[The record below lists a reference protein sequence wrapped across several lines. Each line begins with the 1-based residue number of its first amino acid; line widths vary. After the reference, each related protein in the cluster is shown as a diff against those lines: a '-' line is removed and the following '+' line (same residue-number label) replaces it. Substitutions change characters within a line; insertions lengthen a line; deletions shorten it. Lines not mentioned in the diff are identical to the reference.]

1 MNPPLQKPFDIQKY
15 REQYLSFLRLEA
27 SNNQKITNAVMLL
40 KSTGQLPVPPLDT
53 RTTTEKLA
61 DLEGSKV
68 QLRALLQ
75 QVTDGGIAGQIISSL
90 DSDQIAF
97 AIQNWDT
104 IQKDMTKK
112 YGLGVPLSVFIVYL
126 NKLIDDTQKAQ
137 GIRFGLQLASGNN
150 IVLSPNQI
158 FADYGDL
165 LKELGRLIVQANATM
180 GIDIPEARKVIQD
193 NVQTGLTRADQTSFD
208 ELSDADQKSIFDLI
222 NSYYG
227 LVATPEALLE
237 IVNKLDKA
245 IKDKDRTTA
254 EDLIFDIRE
263 NLTITPEVMENR
275 IKIRDLL
282 RKGGAKGQLALP
294 ANDLEEL
301 ELALT
306 RVAPKAPKKKKLVIE
321 DDEEPSSSSSVKAK
335 PTPTPTLTS
344 FPKDLEWGNLKSI
357 PNKVGYLNARLTG
370 SPELVLTADG
380 DSYGMSVNGK
390 KKLIVKTGMGKKK
403 IDKLYLDYIA
413 KSENKTIGNG
423 LNAKMKGKGLVE
435 KPYRQSIA
443 HLIDME
449 ELGKVERPKMYVPF
463 GRYFIN
469 RNRLNQDGIL
479 SFRTPSGNVIPNLS
493 TEKVSSS
500 MAKVM
505 KSLIGGGMPEFD
517 NISGLNEDEKDKLFH
532 ICKTCKVDT
541 PAVPKSFRKGVN
553 EKEEDQ
559 FNILRGQIIAGN
571 DSPVVAKEFKL
582 LLLKLMN
589 SGRIPKRQA
598 NEILQELLILGY

>member
-1 MNPPLQKPFDIQKY
+1 MNPPLQKPFDLQKY

-27 SNNQKITNAVMLL
+27 SNNQKISNAVMLL
-40 KSTGQLPVPPLDT
+40 KTTGQLPVPPLDV

-112 YGLGVPLSVFIVYL
+112 YGLGVPLNVFIVYL

-137 GIRFGLQLASGNN
+137 GVRFGLQLASGNN
-150 IVLSPNQI
+150 IVLSVNQI

-165 LKELGRLIVQANATM
+165 LKELGRLTVQANATM
-180 GIDIPEARKVIQD
+180 GIDIPEARNVIQD
-193 NVQTGLTRADQTSFD
+193 NISTGLSRADQAIFD
-208 ELSDADQKSIFDLI
+208 DFSDADQNTILDLI
-222 NSYYG
+222 NTYYK
-227 LVATPEALLE
+227 LVMLPDTLLE
-237 IVNKLDKA
+237 FINKLDKS
-245 IKDKDRTTA
+245 IKDKEKDTTQN
-254 EDLIFDIRE
+254 LIYDIIDKF
-263 NLTITPEVMENR
+263 TITPEVMENR
-275 IKIRDLL
+275 IKIRDLI
-282 RKGGAKGQLALP
+282 RKSGGKSQLALP

-306 RVAPKAPKKKKLVIE
+306 RVAPTKKPKAIK
-321 DDEEPSSSSSVKAK
+321 DDEEPSSSSSAK
-335 PTPTPTLTS
+335 PKKNKVPTLTS
-344 FPKDLEWGNLKSI
+344 FPKDLEWGDILEKK
-357 PNKVGYLNARLTG
+357 NKVGYLNARLAG
-370 SPELVLTADG
+370 SPDLVLTADG
-380 DSYGMSVNGK
+380 ESYGMNVNGK
-390 KKLIVKTGMGKKK
+390 KKKILAVTGTKVLN
-403 IDKLYLDYIA
+403 KLYMDYIA

-423 LNAKMKGKGLVE
+423 LHSKMKGKGLVE

-443 HLIDME
+443 HLIDTE
-449 ELGKVERPKMYVPF
+449 EIGKVERPKMYVPF

-469 RNRLNQDGIL
+469 RNRLNQDGIIA
-479 SFRTPSGNVIPNLS
+479 FRTPSGNVIPNLS

-553 EKEEDQ
+553 EKEEDR

-571 DSPVVAKEFKL
+571 DSPVIAKEFKL

-589 SGRIPKRQA
+589 SERIPKRQA